1 MGYYAAAAMAV
12 TGAIGGSQ
20 KDKVNSSGSQG
31 TTSEVFAA
39 PASAEEE
46 RARAF
51 QLDSI
56 KELDSRLKS
65 IESSPVLSNLD
76 KLMQEMG
83 MGPTQ
88 ARIQQAQS
96 FAQDVF
102 APRQVAL
109 DQSMADFNTAY
120 AQRAA
125 QMGRSSA
132 DPILAAKMAQ
142 ERIRQQQML
151 AAEQGSFAAQ
161 EAINAPQRQFANQF
175 GAMNNL
181 SQAAIQNR
189 QAVFSMGSEFANSL
203 QQYRLATAKRTD
215 TTNQF
220 KDQYSGGGLK
230 GAIAGSFQGWNS
242 GMSMGGMG
250 GMGGGQGGGM
260 GGGGTGGSVGQSS
273 GMYSNGGPFN
283 QKYY

>member
-31 TTSEVFAA
+31 TTNEVFAA

-46 RARAF
+46 RARKF

-65 IESSPVLSNLD
+65 IESNPVLDNLD
-76 KLMQEMG
+76 RLMQEMG

-96 FAQDVF
+96 FAKDVF
-102 APRQVAL
+102 APQQVAL
-109 DQSMADFNTAY
+109 NQSMEDFNRSY

-132 DPILAAKMAQ
+132 DPILAARMAQ
-142 ERIRQQQML
+142 EQIRQQARL
-151 AAEQGSFAAQ
+151 SSEQGAFAAQ
-161 EAINAPQRQFANQF
+161 EAIAAPQRQFANQF

-189 QAVFSMGSEFANSL
+189 QAVFSMGSDFANSL
-203 QQYRLATAKRTD
+203 QQYRLATAKRTG

-220 KDQYSGGGLK
+220 QDQYSGGGLK
-230 GAIAGSFQGWNS
+230 GAIAGSFQGWNA
-242 GMSMGGMG
+242 GMSMGGF
-250 GMGGGQGGGM
+250 
-260 GGGGTGGSVGQSS
+260 GGGGAGSTGGSQG
-273 GMYSNGGPFN
+273 GYTGGNGGSMRGFA
-283 QKYY
+283 